1 MNKTLLNCI
10 NYNNDFDDDD
20 DVVINDDDINGEFVS
35 IHEFYYYVYEN

>member
-20 DVVINDDDINGEFVS
+20 VVINEDDINGEFVS
-35 IHEFYYYVYEN
+35 IHEFYYDVYEN